1 MRSGRI
7 AIAGAGID
15 ARLLGRC
22 PEWAVCGRR
31 SRFPDADVGE
41 LTPARE
47 AEGIAGR
54 LHEYVTGTAATQ
66 TPVLAD
72 AERTDWHIPAMLALA
87 LGGFGIGTTEFVT
100 MGLLPDIASAMRVS
114 EPTAGHAV
122 SAYALGVVV
131 GAPLIAALAA
141 RVPRKRLLVALMVAF
156 TIGNAATVI
165 APTFE
170 TLVIARFVSGLPHGA
185 YFGVASLA
193 AATLA
198 PVGQRAK
205 AIAAVMLGLSAAN
218 VVGVPGATWLGQ
230 HLGWRDAFVVV
241 AVIGVATVAALIRFV
256 PELHGIRITNP
267 MTELGA
273 LRRPQVLLTLLV
285 GAIGFGGMFAVY
297 TYITTTLTDVAGLRL
312 GLVPFV
318 LMLFGLGMVAGNI
331 VGGILA
337 DRGVDRAIYASMIAM
352 VVILAVFVAAAHNP
366 YTAAIG
372 AFLIGASGAALAPGL
387 QTRLMDVA
395 ADAQTLAAAL
405 NHAALNIANAA
416 GAWLGGLVIAADLGY
431 TAPAALGAGL
441 AVLGVLLFTVT
452 VWTARR
458 SVA

>member
-1 MRSGRI
+1 
-7 AIAGAGID
+7 
-15 ARLLGRC
+15 
-22 PEWAVCGRR
+22 
-31 SRFPDADVGE
+31 VGE
-41 LTPARE
+41 LTFTRE
-47 AEGIAGR
+47 AEAAAGR
-54 LHEYVTGTAATQ
+54 LHEHVT
-66 TPVLAD
+66 TPVASKPPARVE

-100 MGLLPDIASAMRVS
+100 MGLLPNIAADLSVS

-131 GAPLIAALAA
+131 GAPVIAALAA
-141 RVPRKRLLVALMVAF
+141 RVPRKRLLIALMVAF

-165 APTFE
+165 APSFE
-170 TLVIARFVSGLPHGA
+170 TLVLARFISGLPHGA

-198 PVGQRAK
+198 PAGQRAK
-205 AIAAVMLGLSAAN
+205 AVAAVMLGLSAAN

-256 PELHGIRITNP
+256 PELTGIRITNP

-273 LRRPQVLLTLLV
+273 LRRSQVLLTLLV
-285 GAIGFGGMFAVY
+285 GAVGFGGMFAVY
-297 TYITTTLTDVAGLRL
+297 TYITTTLTDVAGMKV
-312 GLVPFV
+312 GLVPLV
-318 LMLFGLGMVAGNI
+318 LMLFGLGMIAGNI
-331 VGGILA
+331 IGGILA
-337 DRGVDRAIYASMIAM
+337 DRGLDRAIFLSLISM
-352 VVILAVFVAAAHNP
+352 VVILAAFIAAAHTP

-372 AFLIGASGAALAPGL
+372 AFLIGASGASLAPSL

-416 GAWLGGLVIAADLGY
+416 GAWLGGLVIAAGLGY
-431 TAPAALGAGL
+431 TAPATVGVIL
-441 AVLGVLLFTVT
+441 AILGVLLFTFT

-458 SVA
+458 TQPA